1 MSKCQIVWIV
11 ALKNVSTL
19 SRSPRLTSLLFIL
32 IRNNFCAGL
41 RLHLIILQSFDLW
54 FSQLLVGSE
63 DFHMRVFKDDEMIA
77 EITGTEVSTSS
88 SFEEAILHPAIKST
102 LNFLLKLLDL
112 KLRPAIGAHIWG
124 IVLRPNRSS
133 TPRRLPV
140 HVSRSGCK
148 VMLWGHVSRT
158 CSKVMFWGH
167 GPRSCSAFIFHG
179 HVPWS
184 CSMVMFHGH
193 VPWSCMAVM
202 VRGHGPSSC
211 FQAMVQA
218 HALLS
223 CSTVML
229 CGVSSQ
235 VADGSTRQRQL
246 ADV

>member
-32 IRNNFCAGL
+32 IGNNFCAGL

-54 FSQLLVGSE
+54 FSQLLVSSE
-63 DFHMRVFKDDEMIA
+63 DFDMRVFKDDKMIA
-77 EITGTEVSTSS
+77 ERTGTEVSRSS
-88 SFEEAILHPAIKST
+88 SFEEAILHPAIKSI
-102 LNFLLKLLDL
+102 LNLLLKLLDL

-148 VMLWGHVSRT
+148 VM
-158 CSKVMFWGH
+158 
-167 GPRSCSAFIFHG
+167 SCSTVI
-179 HVPWS
+179 
-184 CSMVMFHGH
+184 FHGH

-202 VRGHGPSSC
+202 VRGHDPSSC

-229 CGVSSQ
+229 CEVSSQ
-235 VADGSTRQRQL
+235 VADGSTHQCQL